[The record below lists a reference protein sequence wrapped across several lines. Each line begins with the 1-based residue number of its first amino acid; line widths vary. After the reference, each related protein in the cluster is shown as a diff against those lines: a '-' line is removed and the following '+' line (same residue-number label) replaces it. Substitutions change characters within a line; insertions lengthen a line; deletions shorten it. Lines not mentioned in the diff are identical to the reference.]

1 MKRLDG
7 FAVEG
12 DAWLTGLVGR
22 PAYRLVGADGS
33 AVLPDGPI
41 FATAKVAAEQIARV
55 EELEDQG
62 FRVVETTVTFTARAL
77 SVARA
82 ETPAVRAAEPGDR
95 RAVAAIAR
103 DGFRFTRFHL
113 DPHIPRALAGNIKA
127 TWAENFFNGRRG
139 DAMLVAEVEGQ
150 VAGFIQLLRQRHDR
164 LAIDLIAVDA
174 RFRGRGLAR
183 AMIGRAAG
191 TAGVSE
197 LVVGTQAANAPSVRL
212 YESLGFRWSTAQLV
226 LHHHG
231 TGAAYPE

>member
-1 MKRLDG
+1 MKRLSG
-7 FAVEG
+7 FALEG
-12 DAWLTGLVGR
+12 DAWMAGLVGR

-41 FATAKVAAEQIARV
+41 FATAKVAADQIARV

-62 FRVVETTVTFTARAL
+62 FRMVDTTVTFSAAAS

-82 ETPAVRAAEPGDR
+82 EAPGVRAAAPGDR

-113 DPHIPRALAGNIKA
+113 DPHIPRGLAGRIKA
-127 TWAENFFNGRRG
+127 AWAENFFDGRRG
-139 DAMLVAEVEGQ
+139 DAMLVAEAERQ
-150 VAGFIQLLRQRHDR
+150 VAGFILLLRLPRDR
-164 LAIDLIAVDA
+164 LAIDLIAVDS

-191 TAGVSE
+191 TAGVIE

-212 YESLGFRWSTAQLV
+212 YESAGFRWSTAQLV

-231 TGAAYPE
+231 TGATYPD